1 MTLKNKARQLPS
13 SPGVYLM
20 KDSFD
25 AIIYVGKSKN
35 LKSRVQSYFQ
45 TSSKHSKKVEKLVK
59 NIRSFDIIKTD
70 TEFEALLLE
79 CQLIKQLQPIFNRM
93 MKNPQVYCYI
103 SVHVTEEYPSIK
115 IVNSTGNNE
124 HQYFGP
130 FPNRNRIETAVQGL
144 KEFFQIDCSAQ
155 ANQQKACL
163 NYSLGLC
170 MGICLGGEEV
180 KRKYHSS
187 LNQIINFLSGNDDS
201 LFDEMEKKMND
212 ASESLDFEM
221 AAKYRD
227 YLEALHTLHYKE
239 KVLQF
244 AKEDKKLL
252 VVEPLDDRFFKLFL
266 MEGDRVLFQKKYE
279 WDLSKLTIL
288 CKKLKAELLPHI
300 EHEIKTSSHEIQ
312 KDKIDE
318 AQIIYS
324 YVQNAE
330 YCIYIEDES
339 EEQLGRLLMDL
350 LKKAANPKMGV

>member
-1 MTLKNKARQLPS
+1 MTLKDKARQLPS

-59 NIRSFDIIKTD
+59 NIRNFDIIETD

-103 SVHVTEEYPSIK
+103 SVHVTEKYPSIK

-155 ANQQKACL
+155 ANHQKACL

-170 MGICLGGEEV
+170 MGICLGGEEI
-180 KRKYHSS
+180 KRKYHSI
-187 LNQIINFLSGNDDS
+187 LNQIIDFLSGNDDG

-212 ASESLDFEM
+212 ASESLDFET

-227 YLEALHTLHYKE
+227 YLDALHTVHYKE

-244 AKEDKKLL
+244 AKENKKLL
-252 VVEPLDDRFFKLFL
+252 VIEPLDDRFFKLFL
-266 MEGDRVLFQKKYE
+266 MEGDRVLFRKKYE
-279 WDLSKLTIL
+279 WKMSSLKNL
-288 CKKLKAELLPHI
+288 CTQLKADILIPLTQEG
-300 EHEIKTSSHEIQ
+300 KTSSHEIQ
-312 KDKIDE
+312 KDEIDE

-330 YCIYIEDES
+330 YCIYLEDES
-339 EEQLGRLLMDL
+339 EEHLSKKILGL
-350 LKKAANPKMGV
+350 LKKQQT

>member
-1 MTLKNKARQLPS
+1 MTLKDKARQLPS

-35 LKSRVQSYFQ
+35 LKNRVQSYFQ
-45 TSSKHSKKVEKLVK
+45 ISSKHTKKVEKLVK

-79 CQLIKQLQPIFNRM
+79 CQLIKREQPIFNRM
-93 MKNPQVYCYI
+93 MKNPQVYCYV

-115 IVNSTGNNE
+115 IVNNTGNNE

-170 MGICLGGEEV
+170 MGICLGGEEI
-180 KRKYHSS
+180 KRKYHSR
-187 LNQIINFLSGNDDS
+187 LNQIIDFLSGNDDG
-201 LFDEMEKKMND
+201 LFDEMEKKMNH
-212 ASESLDFEM
+212 AAEGLDFET

-227 YLEALHTLHYKE
+227 YLDALHTLHYKE
-239 KVLQF
+239 KVLRF

-252 VVEPLDDRFFKLFL
+252 VIEPFDDRFFKLFL
-266 MEGDRVLFQKKYE
+266 IEGYKVLFRKRYE
-279 WDLSKLTIL
+279 WGMSNLTTL
-288 CKKLKAELLPHI
+288 YTQLKADILTTLDQ
-300 EHEIKTSSHEIQ
+300 EITTSSQEIQ
-312 KDKIDE
+312 KDEIDE

-330 YCIYIEDES
+330 YCIYKEDES
-339 EEQLGRLLMDL
+339 EEQLDRRLMDL
-350 LKKAANPKMGV
+350 LKKAANSKLGV